1 MREVDILLATYN
13 GEKYLAEQLDSILSQ
28 THTQWRLLI
37 RDDDSSDSTLD
48 IIQEYIGRYPSQ
60 IILIQD
66 NEKNLGAYQNFARLL
81 QEASSDYVMF
91 CDQDDVWLETKIE
104 ETLKVMID
112 NERTDTPLLVHTDLV
127 VVDEKLQTLHPSF
140 VKKMRINVK
149 RDRFNQLLMRNIAT
163 GCTMMINR
171 PLLDLILPL
180 PEKGVIHD
188 WWIVLVASIYGHI
201 IYLDRATIL
210 YRQHGNNTI
219 GASQES
225 GWEYIQ
231 EEFDFKTIELIHTVQ
246 QAILLKQR
254 YEETLPVE
262 KKKTL
267 EIFTNLLEN
276 RGYKRKLLQLRY
288 GFLYHNVFKNLG
300 LMVKS

>member
-28 THTQWRLLI
+28 THTAWRLLI
-37 RDDDSSDSTLD
+37 RDDDSSDSSLD
-48 IIQEYIGRYPSQ
+48 IIQSYREKYPSQ
-60 IILIQD
+60 IILIED
-66 NEKNLGAYQNFARLL
+66 EEKNLGAYQNFARLL
-81 QEASSDYVMF
+81 REATNNYIMF
-91 CDQDDVWLETKIE
+91 CDQDDIWLETKVAD
-104 ETLKVMID
+104 TLKAMVD
-112 NERTDTPLLVHTDLV
+112 NERDATPLLVHTDLE
-127 VVDEKLQTLHPSF
+127 VVDETLQTLQPSF
-140 VKKMRINVK
+140 VKKMHINVK
-149 RDRFNQLLMRNIAT
+149 RDKLNQLLMRNIAT

-231 EEFDFKTIELIHTVQ
+231 KEFDFKTIELIHTVQ
-246 QAILLKQR
+246 QSILLKQR
-254 YEETLPVE
+254 YEETLPIE

-276 RGYKRKLLQLRY
+276 RGYKRKLLQLKH
-288 GFLYHNVFKNLG
+288 GFLYHNIFKNLG

>member
-1 MREVDILLATYN
+1 MKQVDILLATYN
-13 GEKYLAEQLDSILSQ
+13 GKKYLAQQLDSILSQ
-28 THTQWRLLI
+28 THTAWRLLI

-48 IIQEYIGRYPSQ
+48 IIQSYTEKYPSQ
-60 IILIQD
+60 IILIED
-66 NEKNLGAYQNFARLL
+66 EEKNLGAYQNFARLL
-81 QEASSDYVMF
+81 QEASNNYIMF
-91 CDQDDVWLETKIE
+91 CDQDDVWLETKVAD
-104 ETLKVMID
+104 TLRAMVD
-112 NERTDTPLLVHTDLV
+112 NERGVTPLLVHTDLE
-127 VVDEKLQTLHPSF
+127 VVDATLQRLHPSF

-180 PEKGVIHD
+180 PENGVIHD

-201 IYLDRATIL
+201 IYLDKATIL

-231 EEFDFKTIELIHTVQ
+231 KEFDFKTIELIHTVQ
-246 QAILLKQR
+246 QAILLEER
-254 YEETLPVE
+254 YKEMLPLE
-262 KKKTL
+262 KKRVL
-267 EIFTNLLEN
+267 DIFTNLLEN

>member
-104 ETLKVMID
+104 ETLKAMID